1 MQTQKQFS
9 HLNLQQLRLH
19 HKPGKVEPI
28 FKPNNFK
35 LGFIDLINLNYTSVP
50 RSFKNVFKLFG
61 GGLGLNSELLFS
73 VLPYYSIETI
83 IIPFEG
89 RILQTT
95 TSKWMACGVI
105 SPYGGANVD
114 KQVILAIS
122 EINMEHSDRYINKV
136 SVVKPDFQLSL
147 FQV

>member
-1 MQTQKQFS
+1 MKYKTNE
-9 HLNLQQLRLH
+9 LNLQQTQL
-19 HKPGKVEPI
+19 KYSPGKVDVYVQL
-28 FKPNNFK
+28 NNFHA
-35 LGFIDLINLNYTSVP
+35 GTIDLVNKTFTSSS

-61 GGLGLNSELLFS
+61 GGLGLNNELLFS

-95 TSKWMACGVI
+95 TSKWKSIGVI

-114 KQVILAIS
+114 KQVILAIN
-122 EINMEHSDRYINKV
+122 EINMEDSDRYVNKV
-136 SVVKPDFQLSL
+136 SLTNPDYQLSL
-147 FQV
+147 IFQV